1 MDIIFM
7 IAAFAA
13 GILIGLLVMVL
24 TNKGRMDSQRAFL
37 ETQYGGKI
45 ATLEAERGS
54 QAALAQRLLE
64 EKRELEVRKDAD
76 LERLRSANNE
86 LNGQVKAVQ
95 ATILSERAEMEKKQK
110 LLDEAQG
117 RLIEAFKA
125 LSAEALQK
133 NNETFL
139 QLAEQNLSKFQE
151 GAKQDLEA
159 RQTAIVE
166 TIKPVK
172 ETLEKFDLKVQ
183 ELDKKRAEEF
193 GSLKTEITKVEGSN
207 LRLQAETNRLVTAL
221 KAPKVRGRWGEI
233 QLRNV
238 VEMAGM
244 DKYCDFKEQ
253 QVVQTDDGKL
263 IPDMTVRLPND
274 RTVVVDSKAPMS
286 SYLEA
291 LECSDEGERELK
303 LTAHAA
309 AIRKHLD
316 DLSKKKYWTKFTRAP
331 EFMIMFIPGE
341 VFFSAALEK
350 DPTLIEY
357 GMQNSIIISTPTTLI
372 ALLLAVAEG
381 WREQK
386 ITENAEEVSRLGREL
401 YSRMATFVG
410 HLESLGR
417 SLDKSVDNFNKAVGS
432 MDRNLL
438 STTRKFRLLE
448 VTSDEEIEAPR
459 QIESKARNAPNLGKG
474 GDGD

>member
-193 GSLKTEITKVEGSN
+193 GSLNTNITKMEESN
-207 LRLQAETNRLVTAL
+207 VRLQTETNRLVTAL
-221 KAPKVRGRWGEI
+221 
-233 QLRNV
+233 
-238 VEMAGM
+238 
-244 DKYCDFKEQ
+244 
-253 QVVQTDDGKL
+253 
-263 IPDMTVRLPND
+263 
-274 RTVVVDSKAPMS
+274 
-286 SYLEA
+286 
-291 LECSDEGERELK
+291 
-303 LTAHAA
+303 
-309 AIRKHLD
+309 
-316 DLSKKKYWTKFTRAP
+316 
-331 EFMIMFIPGE
+331 
-341 VFFSAALEK
+341 
-350 DPTLIEY
+350 
-357 GMQNSIIISTPTTLI
+357 
-372 ALLLAVAEG
+372 
-381 WREQK
+381 
-386 ITENAEEVSRLGREL
+386 
-401 YSRMATFVG
+401 
-410 HLESLGR
+410 
-417 SLDKSVDNFNKAVGS
+417 
-432 MDRNLL
+432 
-438 STTRKFRLLE
+438 
-448 VTSDEEIEAPR
+448 
-459 QIESKARNAPNLGKG
+459 
-474 GDGD
+474 

>member
-1 MDIIFM
+1 M
-7 IAAFAA
+7 AV
-13 GILIGLLVMVL
+13 GIVIGLMVMVL
-24 TNKGRMDSQRAFL
+24 TNKGRMDKQRAFL

-45 ATLEAERGS
+45 AALEAERGA
-54 QAALAQRLLE
+54 QATLVQRAFE
-64 EKRELEVRKDAD
+64 EKRDLEARKDSD
-76 LERLRSANNE
+76 LERLRSANND
-86 LNGQVKAVQ
+86 LHGQVQAVQ
-95 ATILSERAEMEKKQK
+95 ARIIAEREEMEKKQK
-110 LLDEAQG
+110 LLEDAQKN
-117 RLIEAFKA
+117 LLEAFKA
-125 LSAEALQK
+125 LSADALQK

-159 RQTAIVE
+159 RQTAITE
-166 TIKPVK
+166 SIKPVK
-172 ETLEKFDLKVQ
+172 ETLEKFDQKVK
-183 ELDKKRAEEF
+183 ELDVKRAEEF

-253 QVVQTDDGKL
+253 QAVQSEEGRL

-274 RTVVVDSKAPMS
+274 RTVVVDSKAPMG

-303 LTAHAA
+303 MNAHAA
-309 AIRKHLD
+309 AIRKHVD
-316 DLSKKKYWTKFTRAP
+316 DLSKKKYWTIFPRAP
-331 EFMIMFIPGE
+331 EFVIMFIPGE

-381 WREQK
+381 WREEK
-386 ITENAEEVSRLGREL
+386 ITENAEEVSKLGRDL
-401 YSRMATFVG
+401 YSKMATFVG
-410 HLESLGR
+410 HLEDLGKSLN
-417 SLDKSVDNFNKAVGS
+417 KSVEHYNKAMGS
-432 MDRNLL
+432 LEHNLL
-438 STTRKFRLLE
+438 STTKRFRDLE
-448 VTSDEEIEAPR
+448 VTSDAVIGSPK
-459 QIESKARNAPNLGKG
+459 QIEKMTRNAPRLESGEN
-474 GDGD
+474 GDQ